1 MDEAD
6 SVKKPHRKRQSGVKA
21 EKKKK
26 NKYLDNQSPQ
36 QRNPK
41 AFTVQSSR
49 RAHKAVQRAEDKKS
63 KKRHIPIVDRTPLE
77 PPPIIV
83 AIVGPPKVG
92 KTTLLKCITKK
103 YSHQKLSA
111 VSGPVTVVSGKRRRL
126 TLIEC
131 NNDINSMIDISKVA
145 DLVLLLVDASFGFEM
160 EIFEFLNIC
169 QVHGFPRVMG
179 VLTHLDTFRD
189 GKQLK
194 KVKKR
199 LKNRFWTEIYQGAKL
214 FYLSGLVN
222 EEYQNQEVHN
232 LCRFISVMKFRPLQW
247 RISHPYMLVDRMED
261 ITNQEEL
268 RKKPKCDRTLCVYG
282 YLRGT
287 HLKSTTKIHI
297 PGCGDHSIN
306 DIQFLPDPCPTPDL
320 SKKQS
325 LNVKQRP
332 IYAPM
337 SGVGGIIY
345 DKDAVY
351 IDIGQKEANQKNED
365 DEHDEPGGLLSGLLN
380 VQDTIDSKMSASQM
394 TLFSNT
400 APLTDL
406 QELELKNGGHE
417 DGDEENGDFDQE
429 DDDDD
434 VEEEEEEESAVDS
447 DCDNDEKEDLEN
459 SETVPP
465 KAKKMKLAEDSMSS
479 ASDDDDDSE
488 KSENSS
494 DDNLEKSEDSS
505 DDDNDDQETGH
516 LKWKT
521 DLLKKASSS
530 FRDRQLAKKNYK
542 KLIYG
547 DDETTLS
554 DKEDSEDEE
563 IGGLFKV
570 MQKKNETSRSQRD
583 CHGFDCSRFVVD
595 HIQEGTLSE
604 IQDCFVTGK
613 WDSHEDAET
622 LLKDDDDMYG
632 DFEDLETG
640 ESFKGNDNPSNPEK
654 VTSDDENLSEDD
666 AKSKDEKR
674 TEKKEKLKEMFN
686 REYDSK
692 GDADFYETW
701 KSETEQQ
708 AKMNREEFENLPD
721 ELRVQYEGYRPGMYV
736 RIELKN
742 MPHEFVDYFDA
753 TYPLIIGGLQN
764 IEANIGFVKARF
776 KKHRWYKKIL
786 KTRNPV
792 IISLGWRR
800 FQTLPVYFMQDHN
813 YRNRLLKYTPE
824 HLHCQTMFWGPIVP
838 QGTGILAIEDVA
850 EVSPG
855 FRIAA
860 TGVVLEM
867 DKSTEIV
874 KKLKLTGTPF
884 KVFQKSAFIKD
895 MFNTPLEVAKF
906 TGACLRTV
914 SGIRGQIKKSVHN
927 PPGGFRATF
936 EDQIKMSD
944 IVFVRTWY
952 PVDLPRFYNT
962 VTSLLLPPDKK
973 NSWKGMRT
981 VGQIRRE
988 ENIAVLQKEDSN
1000 YKPIE
1005 RKPQRYKPLI
1015 IPKSL
1020 QQALPFKST
1029 HKNIAPKQEPFKRVA
1044 VVKDPKEAKMSKV
1057 MKMLRELY
1065 KHKQYE
1071 DRCKMRERVDNH
1083 RAQMA
1088 KDEERKLKRLKDIKK
1103 VVHRRMGKVEQSKK
1117 EAEDDDI

>member
-1 MDEAD
+1 MEFETVVGYQLCIFDAHRVSFGFYTDLTSVRLVIKMDEVD
-6 SVKKPHRKRQSGVKA
+6 SVKKATS
-21 EKKKK
+21 
-26 NKYLDNQSPQ
+26 
-36 QRNPK
+36 
-41 AFTVQSSR
+41 

-351 IDIGQKEANQKNED
+351 IDIGQKDANKKNEE

-417 DGDEENGDFDQE
+417 DGDEENSDFDQE
-429 DDDDD
+429 DEDDDE
-434 VEEEEEEESAVDS
+434 EEEEEEESADDGDS
-447 DCDNDEKEDLEN
+447 DSDEKEDLEN
-459 SETVPP
+459 TESEQP

-479 ASDDDDDSE
+479 ASEDDDDSE
-488 KSENSS
+488 KSEDSS
-494 DDNLEKSEDSS
+494 DDDLEKSEDSS
-505 DDDNDDQETGH
+505 DDDDQETGH

-570 MQKKNETSRSQRD
+570 MRKKNEASRSKRD
-583 CHGFDCSRFVVD
+583 YHGFDCSRFVVG
-595 HIQEGTLSE
+595 HIQDWTLSE
-604 IQDCFVTGK
+604 VQDQIQDCFVTGK
-613 WDSHEDAET
+613 WESHEDAET
-622 LLKDDDDMYG
+622 LLKDD
-632 DFEDLETG
+632 G
-640 ESFKGNDNPSNPEK
+640 EF
-654 VTSDDENLSEDD
+654 T
-666 AKSKDEKR
+666 
-674 TEKKEKLKEMFN
+674 
-686 REYDSK
+686 
-692 GDADFYETW
+692 
-701 KSETEQQ
+701 
-708 AKMNREEFENLPD
+708 
-721 ELRVQYEGYRPGMYV
+721 
-736 RIELKN
+736 
-742 MPHEFVDYFDA
+742 
-753 TYPLIIGGLQN
+753 
-764 IEANIGFVKARF
+764 
-776 KKHRWYKKIL
+776 
-786 KTRNPV
+786 
-792 IISLGWRR
+792 
-800 FQTLPVYFMQDHN
+800 
-813 YRNRLLKYTPE
+813 
-824 HLHCQTMFWGPIVP
+824 
-838 QGTGILAIEDVA
+838 
-850 EVSPG
+850 
-855 FRIAA
+855 
-860 TGVVLEM
+860 
-867 DKSTEIV
+867 
-874 KKLKLTGTPF
+874 
-884 KVFQKSAFIKD
+884 VF
-895 MFNTPLEVAKF
+895 
-906 TGACLRTV
+906 
-914 SGIRGQIKKSVHN
+914 
-927 PPGGFRATF
+927 
-936 EDQIKMSD
+936 
-944 IVFVRTWY
+944 
-952 PVDLPRFYNT
+952 
-962 VTSLLLPPDKK
+962 
-973 NSWKGMRT
+973 
-981 VGQIRRE
+981 
-988 ENIAVLQKEDSN
+988 
-1000 YKPIE
+1000 
-1005 RKPQRYKPLI
+1005 
-1015 IPKSL
+1015 
-1020 QQALPFKST
+1020 
-1029 HKNIAPKQEPFKRVA
+1029 
-1044 VVKDPKEAKMSKV
+1044 
-1057 MKMLRELY
+1057 
-1065 KHKQYE
+1065 
-1071 DRCKMRERVDNH
+1071 
-1083 RAQMA
+1083 
-1088 KDEERKLKRLKDIKK
+1088 
-1103 VVHRRMGKVEQSKK
+1103 
-1117 EAEDDDI
+1117 